1 MGANCSRFYI
11 FPTWHRSREEPVD
24 NDSLIAAL
32 LADSDRYLG
41 DTPSVPQPG
50 AIVVSGDLIQGV
62 GIGAD
67 KWADSMRE
75 LDL

>member
-1 MGANCSRFYI
+1 
-11 FPTWHRSREEPVD
+11 
-24 NDSLIAAL
+24 LIAAL